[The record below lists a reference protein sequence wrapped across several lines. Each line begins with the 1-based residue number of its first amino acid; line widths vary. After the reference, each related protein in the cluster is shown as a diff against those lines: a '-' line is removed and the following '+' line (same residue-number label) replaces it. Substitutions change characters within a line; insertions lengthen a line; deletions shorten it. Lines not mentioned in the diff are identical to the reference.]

1 MEQYGRWYRCENG
14 QYRADLI
21 RFNKFVEHA
30 ETVKGTVY
38 ASKNKELYPLPLSA
52 INDGK
57 GFVIQNPGY

>member
-1 MEQYGRWYRCENG
+1 MNY
-14 QYRADLI
+14 LI